1 MVSLHVGCPDVLEK
15 SGLMLELIERDRETG
30 T

>member
-1 MVSLHVGCPDVLEK
+1 MVSLHVGRPDVLEK
-15 SGLMLELIERDRETG
+15 AGLILELIEGDRGMG

>member
-1 MVSLHVGCPDVLEK
+1 MVSLHVGYPDVLEK